1 MHHTVSLQATSLV
14 SFYSKNTT
22 TRDEQGAV
30 CKQRLTDEEVVA
42 HINSLVGGGLG
53 TTNVALSFVL
63 HELTVNPKVQQLAYE
78 YILDYCGKEV
88 MVFFLFQISIATI
101 NTFVFFSHMKDW
113 LEWHRLT
120 GIRLG

>member
-1 MHHTVSLQATSLV
+1 MKE
-14 SFYSKNTT
+14 YT
-22 TRDEQGAV
+22 TRDEQGKT

-63 HELTVNPKVQQLAYE
+63 HELTVNPKVQQQAYK

-88 MVFFLFQISIATI
+88 IG
-101 NTFVFFSHMKDW
+101 FFSSYMKD
-113 LEWHRLT
+113 
-120 GIRLG
+120 